1 MGNPICS
8 FSLDSHV
15 FAAWRLRMNIL
26 VVDDSHFNLSL
37 AKRNLED
44 MPDIS
49 QILLCDDPRQVTAI
63 LDEYNIDI
71 LITDL
76 MMPAITGLDL
86 LKLLRSDKKYD
97 DIPIII
103 FNTID
108 DMDTYKECF
117 EHGAF
122 DYINKPTNT
131 VELHT
136 RLKVA
141 IEAKKSLNNL
151 KALLDVTK
159 RQNDEL
165 KEINAKLT
173 EAKFSLV
180 QSEKMAAI
188 GQLAAGIAHEINN
201 PMGFISSNF
210 DILQKHFTH
219 INEYLIQYKQHFISD
234 ITNRTDRIEELNKTY
249 SDLNLDYILNDIQA
263 IFAETTSGLER
274 ITDIVNSLR
283 VYARTDKDEEKSNN
297 YLLDLLHQSILITN
311 NEVKYVAKIDLKIP
325 NDIIIYCNGIQLGQ
339 VFINLIV
346 NAAQAIKSQNR
357 SSLGKITIKAKHV
370 EKFIHIEISDDGP
383 GIPEENLT
391 KIFEPFFTTK
401 EVGQGTGLGLS
412 IAYDIIVNKHGGNIT
427 VRSESGKG
435 TTFIIIL
442 PVI

>member
-1 MGNPICS
+1 
-8 FSLDSHV
+8 
-15 FAAWRLRMNIL
+15 MNIL

-44 MPDIS
+44 MPEIS
-49 QILLCDDPRQVTAI
+49 QILLCDDPRQVMAI
-63 LDEYNIDI
+63 LDEYDVDI

-76 MMPAITGLDL
+76 MMPALTGLDL
-86 LKLLRSDKKYD
+86 LKLLRSNKKYD

-122 DYINKPTNT
+122 DYINKPINT
-131 VELHT
+131 VELHA

-151 KALLDVTK
+151 KALLEVTK
-159 RQNDEL
+159 RQNEEL
-165 KEINAKLT
+165 KEINAQLS
-173 EAKFSLV
+173 EAKFNLV

-188 GQLAAGIAHEINN
+188 GQLAAGVAHEINN
-201 PMGFISSNF
+201 PMGYISSNF
-210 DILQKHFTH
+210 EVLQKHFAK
-219 INEYLIQYKQHFISD
+219 INEFLTLYKEKLLSCNLPPSVD
-234 ITNRTDRIEELNKTY
+234 SVNELNQKY
-249 SDLNLDYILNDIQA
+249 GSLNLDFILEDINDI
-263 IFAETTSGLER
+263 FTETKGGLER
-274 ITDIVNSLR
+274 ISDIVNSLR
-283 VYARTDKDEEKSNN
+283 IYARTDKDDEKGYHS
-297 YLLDLLHQSILITN
+297 LQELLHQAILITN
-311 NEVKYVAKIDLKIP
+311 NEVKYVAKIDLLLPK
-325 NDIIIYCNGIQLGQ
+325 DIIIFCNRNQLSQ

-357 SSLGKITIKAKHV
+357 SSLGKIMIKAV
-370 EKFIHIEISDDGP
+370 QEENNIRIEIADDGP

-412 IAYDIIVNKHGGNIT
+412 IAYDIIVNKHGGKIT
-427 VRSESGKG
+427 AESTPGKG
-435 TTFIIIL
+435 ASFILVL
-442 PVI
+442 PAV

>member
-1 MGNPICS
+1 
-8 FSLDSHV
+8 
-15 FAAWRLRMNIL
+15 MNIL

-44 MPDIS
+44 MLEIS
-49 QILLCDDPRQVTAI
+49 QILLCDDPRQVKTI

-71 LITDL
+71 LVTDL

-108 DMDTYKECF
+108 DMNTYKECF

-122 DYINKPTNT
+122 DYINKPINT

-165 KEINAKLT
+165 KEMNAKLT

-210 DILQKHFTH
+210 DIMQKHFSH
-219 INEYLIQYKQHFISD
+219 INEFFILYKQLISSNTTGS
-234 ITNRTDRIEELNKTY
+234 IDRHEELHKNY
-249 SDLNLDYILNDIQA
+249 SDLNIDYILNDINA

-283 VYARTDKDEEKSNN
+283 VYARTDKDDEKSNN
-297 YLLDLLHQSILITN
+297 YLLDLLHQAILITN

-325 NDIIIYCNGIQLGQ
+325 KDIIIYCNGVQLGQ

-370 EKFIHIEISDDGP
+370 ENFIHIEISDDGP
-383 GIPEENLT
+383 GIPKENLT

-412 IAYDIIVNKHGGNIT
+412 IAYDIVVNKHGGKIT
-427 VRSESGKG
+427 ATSEPGKE
-435 TTFIIIL
+435 TSFILIL

>member
-1 MGNPICS
+1 
-8 FSLDSHV
+8 
-15 FAAWRLRMNIL
+15 MNIL

-44 MPDIS
+44 MPEIS

-63 LDEYNIDI
+63 LDEYDIDI

-76 MMPAITGLDL
+76 VMPALTGLDL
-86 LKLLRSDKKYD
+86 LKLLRSNKKYD

-122 DYINKPTNT
+122 DYINKPINT
-131 VELHT
+131 VELHA

-141 IEAKKSLNNL
+141 IEAKKSLDNL
-151 KALLDVTK
+151 KALLEVTK
-159 RQNDEL
+159 RQNEEL
-165 KEINAKLT
+165 KEINAQLS
-173 EAKFSLV
+173 EAKFNLV

-188 GQLAAGIAHEINN
+188 GQLAAGVAHEINN
-201 PMGFISSNF
+201 PMGYISSNF
-210 DILQKHFTH
+210 EVLQKHFTK
-219 INEYLIQYKQHFISD
+219 ISEFLTLYKEKLLSGNLPPSAD
-234 ITNRTDRIEELNKTY
+234 SVNELNQKFN
-249 SDLNLDYILNDIQA
+249 SLKLDFILEDVNDI
-263 IFAETTSGLER
+263 FTETKGGLER
-274 ITDIVNSLR
+274 ISDIVNSLR
-283 VYARTDKDEEKSNN
+283 IYARSDKGDEKGYHSLQE
-297 YLLDLLHQSILITN
+297 LLHQAILITN
-311 NEVKYVAKIDLKIP
+311 NEVKYVAKIALVLPK
-325 NDIIIYCNGIQLGQ
+325 DIIIYCNRNQLSQ

-357 SSLGKITIKAKHV
+357 SSLGKITIKSLQ
-370 EKFIHIEISDDGP
+370 EENNIRIEIADDGP

-412 IAYDIIVNKHGGNIT
+412 IAYDIIVNKHGGKIT
-427 VRSESGKG
+427 AESTPGKG
-435 TTFIIIL
+435 ASFIIIL
-442 PVI
+442 PAV

>member
-1 MGNPICS
+1 
-8 FSLDSHV
+8 
-15 FAAWRLRMNIL
+15 MNIL

-44 MPDIS
+44 MPEIS

-76 MMPAITGLDL
+76 VMPALSGLEL
-86 LKLLRSDKKYD
+86 LKLLRSNKKYD

-122 DYINKPTNT
+122 DYINKPINT
-131 VELHT
+131 DEQHA

-151 KALLDVTK
+151 RALLEVTR
-159 RQNDEL
+159 RQNEEL
-165 KEINAKLT
+165 KEINAQLS
-173 EAKFSLV
+173 EAKFNLV

-188 GQLAAGIAHEINN
+188 GQLAAGVAHEINN

-210 DILQKHFTH
+210 EVLQKHFDK
-219 INEYLIQYKQHFISD
+219 ISEFLSLYKQKVLSNSLSSPDAAFIEAV
-234 ITNRTDRIEELNKTY
+234 NELNHKFGE
-249 SDLNLDYILNDIQA
+249 LKLDFILEDIKD
-263 IFAETTSGLER
+263 IFEETKGGMER
-274 ITDIVNSLR
+274 ISDIVNSLR
-283 VYARTDKDEEKSNN
+283 IYARSDKADEKS
-297 YLLDLLHQSILITN
+297 YSSLQELLHQAILITN

-325 NDIIIYCNGIQLGQ
+325 KDIIIYCNRNQLSQ
-339 VFINLIV
+339 VFMNLIV

-357 SSLGKITIKAKHV
+357 SNLGKIIIKAKL
-370 EKFIHIEISDDGP
+370 EDNNIRIEISDDGP

-412 IAYDIIVNKHGGNIT
+412 IAYDIIVNKHGGSIYA
-427 VRSESGKG
+427 ESTPGKG
-435 TTFIIIL
+435 ASFIISL
-442 PVI
+442 PAV

>member
-1 MGNPICS
+1 
-8 FSLDSHV
+8 
-15 FAAWRLRMNIL
+15 MNIL

-44 MPDIS
+44 MPEIS

-63 LDEYNIDI
+63 LDEYDIDI

-76 MMPAITGLDL
+76 VMPALTGLDL
-86 LKLLRSDKKYD
+86 LKLLRSNKKYD

-122 DYINKPTNT
+122 DYINKPINT
-131 VELHT
+131 VELHA

-151 KALLDVTK
+151 KALLEVTK
-159 RQNDEL
+159 RQNEEL
-165 KEINAKLT
+165 KEINAQLS
-173 EAKFSLV
+173 EAKFNLV

-188 GQLAAGIAHEINN
+188 GQLAAGVAHEINN
-201 PMGFISSNF
+201 PMGYISSNF
-210 DILQKHFTH
+210 EVLQMHFSK
-219 INEYLIQYKQHFISD
+219 ISEFLALYKEKLLSGNLAPSEESVI
-234 ITNRTDRIEELNKTY
+234 ELNQKFN
-249 SDLNLDYILNDIQA
+249 SLKLDFILEDVNDI
-263 IFAETTSGLER
+263 FTETKGGLER
-274 ITDIVNSLR
+274 ISDIVNSLR
-283 VYARTDKDEEKSNN
+283 IYARSDKGDEKGYHSLQE
-297 YLLDLLHQSILITN
+297 LLHQAILITN
-311 NEVKYVAKIDLKIP
+311 NEVKYVAKIALVLPK
-325 NDIIIYCNGIQLGQ
+325 DIIIYCNRNQLSQ

-357 SSLGKITIKAKHV
+357 SSLGKITIKSLQ
-370 EKFIHIEISDDGP
+370 EENNIRIEIADDGP

-412 IAYDIIVNKHGGNIT
+412 IAYDIIVNKHGGKIT
-427 VRSESGKG
+427 AESTPGKG
-435 TTFIIIL
+435 ASFILIL
-442 PVI
+442 PAV

>member
-1 MGNPICS
+1 
-8 FSLDSHV
+8 
-15 FAAWRLRMNIL
+15 MNIL
-26 VVDDSHFNLSL
+26 VVDDNHFNLSL

-44 MPDIS
+44 MPEIS

-76 MMPAITGLDL
+76 MMPALTGLDL
-86 LKLLRSDKKYD
+86 LKLLRSNKKYD

-122 DYINKPTNT
+122 DYISKPINT
-131 VELHT
+131 VELHA

-159 RQNDEL
+159 KQNEEL
-165 KEINAKLT
+165 KEINAQLS
-173 EAKFSLV
+173 EAKFNLV

-188 GQLAAGIAHEINN
+188 GQLASGVAHEINN
-201 PMGFISSNF
+201 PMGYISSNF
-210 DILQKHFTH
+210 EVLQKHFAKISEFLALYKEKLH
-219 INEYLIQYKQHFISD
+219 FGNLSFSADAINELNQKFDSLKLDFI
-234 ITNRTDRIEELNKTY
+234 IE
-249 SDLNLDYILNDIQA
+249 DVNDI
-263 IFAETTSGLER
+263 FTETKGGLER
-274 ITDIVNSLR
+274 ISDIVNSMR
-283 VYARTDKDEEKSNN
+283 IYARSDKGDEKGYHSLQE
-297 YLLDLLHQSILITN
+297 LLHQAILITN
-311 NEVKYVAKIDLKIP
+311 NEVKYVAKIVPELAK
-325 NDIIIYCNGIQLGQ
+325 NIIIYCNRNQLSQ

-357 SSLGKITIKAKHV
+357 NSLGKITIKAV
-370 EKFIHIEISDDGP
+370 QEEQNVRIEISDDGP

-412 IAYDIIVNKHGGNIT
+412 IAYDIIVNKHGGKIT
-427 VRSESGKG
+427 AESTPGKG
-435 TTFIIIL
+435 ASFIIIL
-442 PVI
+442 PAV